1 MKKARDMTADEV
13 MAAIRGHSPLARAH
27 AILSDGIGRIEQA
40 DMQRKSLAPI
50 ERRRMELE
58 IAQEIMSLFVAVS

>member
-1 MKKARDMTADEV
+1 MKKARDMTDREV
-13 MAAIRGHSPLARAH
+13 LDAVQSTDPLARVRALFSQGM
-27 AILSDGIGRIEQA
+27 ARIEQA

-58 IAQEIMSLFVAVS
+58 IAQEIMSLFVAIS